1 MGISEVNIVAQGLWP
16 AAKEDEMI
24 MGKLIDFVKDIGAD
38 ERIPFQNRVVLGGL
52 LMYLLTPID
61 LIPDFI
67 PIIGWLDDA
76 FVSIIILDY
85 IFNSADTELILQ
97 HYPWNKQK
105 FLQMKGYVDRLS
117 WLVPA
122 RLKQILF
129 HQATRLALE
138 KK

>member
-1 MGISEVNIVAQGLWP
+1 M
-16 AAKEDEMI
+16 
-24 MGKLIDFVKDIGAD
+24 MGKLIDFVRDVAAD

-52 LMYLLTPID
+52 VTYLLTPID

-105 FLQMKGYVDRLS
+105 FLQMKNYVDRLA

-122 RLKQILF
+122 RLKQIFF

-138 KK
+138 KKTGGKKIPGASTQP